1 MGRIQVARSCSAPA
15 PLVCLLAIV
24 AAYPSS
30 AVAAGVTTRTAES
43 PFEELV
49 FRADLGELNDVLITR
64 DAGGLYRITDRGS
77 PIDPGDQCAAVDA
90 RQVMCPPADWVRIEL
105 ADGDDRI
112 EVDGGDLAGRFLILG
127 GTGRDSIQLSG
138 SPAASGTPGEADTD
152 FVRGGRFRGPYSVDA
167 GEDDD
172 VVGGSAAD
180 DVLVGG
186 PGRDALAGGGGDD
199 LVSGGTGE
207 DLLGGGDG
215 GDLLVGGDL
224 ALLRRGAVGR
234 DEFDALEGDAGD
246 DLLAGGPGPDRLTGG
261 SDNDSLF
268 YARPRGALS
277 VTFDGQ
283 ANDGPPGEGDDVGS
297 GEIEGALLA
306 QSGRLALSGSLGF
319 GGGRYTLAGGRATS
333 ASVVMLSSTGTG
345 GDSMEGRFSGTAFSV
360 RLINPGGSLATIE
373 ARGGNRSRCRRASSS
388 QGDFSAPRA
397 EASYLSLRRI
407 LARIRAR
414 RRGGAASAAGVP
426 RAFRVVGRASSAT
439 ATGRATWLTTDT
451 CKGTL
456 TQVKSGNVMLKSDK
470 REGLTRRTIRRL
482 RGRARGRFRTLGQE
496 SSAFVRG

>member
-1 MGRIQVARSCSAPA
+1 M
-15 PLVCLLAIV
+15 V
-24 AAYPSS
+24 AAHPSS
-30 AVAAGVTTRTAES
+30 AVAAGVTTRSTES

-49 FRADLGELNDVLITR
+49 FRADPGELNDVLITR

-90 RQVMCPPADWVRIEL
+90 QQVICPPADWVRVEL

-112 EVDGGDLAGRFLILG
+112 ELEGGDLAGRYLILG
-127 GTGRDSIQLSG
+127 GAGRDSIQLSG
-138 SPAASGTPGEADTD
+138 SPAPSGASGEDDTE
-152 FVRGGRFRGPYSVDA
+152 FVREGRFRGPYSVDA
-167 GEDDD
+167 GEGDD

-180 DVLVGG
+180 DVLIGG
-186 PGRDALAGGGGDD
+186 PGRDSLAGGDGDD
-199 LVSGGTGE
+199 LVAGGSGE
-207 DLLGGGDG
+207 DILRGGDG

-224 ALLRRGAVGR
+224 AVLKRGGAKR
-234 DEFDALEGDAGD
+234 DDFDTLEGDAGD
-246 DLLAGGPGPDRLTGG
+246 DLLAGGPGPDRLSGG
-261 SDNDSLF
+261 SGNDLLF
-268 YARPRGALS
+268 YNRPRGALS
-277 VTFDGQ
+277 VTFDGR
-283 ANDGPPGEGDDVGS
+283 ANDGPPRERDDVGS

-306 QSGRLALSGSLGF
+306 ESGRLALSGDLGF
-319 GGGRYTLAGGRATS
+319 GDGRYTLAGGRATS

-345 GDSMEGRFSGTAFSV
+345 RDSMEGRFSGTAFSV

-373 ARGGNRSRCRRASSS
+373 ARGGSRARCRRASSS
-388 QGDFSAPRA
+388 QGGFSAPRA
-397 EASYLSLRRI
+397 ESSYLSLRRI

-414 RRGGAASAAGVP
+414 RRGHTATAAGVP

-456 TQVKSGNVMLKSDK
+456 TQVKSGDVMLKSDK
-470 REGLTRRTIRRL
+470 PEGLGRRTIRRL
-482 RGRARGRFRTLGQE
+482 RSNARGRFRTGGQN